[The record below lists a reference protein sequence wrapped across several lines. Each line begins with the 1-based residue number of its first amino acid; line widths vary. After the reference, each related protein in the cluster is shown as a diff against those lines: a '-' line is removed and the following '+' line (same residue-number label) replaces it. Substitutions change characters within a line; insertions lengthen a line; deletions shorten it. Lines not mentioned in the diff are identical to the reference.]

1 MNDDKFIVNDDMFGS
16 YVKIQTGRKANMF
29 LYKVIGRIES
39 NKYCDIPITVET
51 RPTLHDEIVP
61 VLNVV
66 HCGVSEDTIIRVALS
81 DCEIVQTPNDP
92 LTLDELREMVDEA
105 VYIVELHVEG
115 KKAMIVDETAYEIV
129 HEYGPSRL
137 VYGYYDIGRYA
148 VIMDVH
154 ASAYYKGEKKEGV
167 NFWELGVGPLIYE
180 NYGRTWL
187 AYRRKPEEGTK

>member
-1 MNDDKFIVNDDMFGS
+1 MERLTRKMCGGWGVIPGYELS
-16 YVKIQTGRKANMF
+16 TVKGMKA
-29 LYKVIGRIES
+29 
-39 NKYCDIPITVET
+39 
-51 RPTLHDEIVP
+51 
-61 VLNVV
+61 VV
-66 HCGVSEDTIIRVALS
+66 DRLAAYEDTGLTPEGIIELKGSWRAACKFYGINPAS
-81 DCEIVQTPNDP
+81 SISNAP

-115 KKAMIVDETAYEIV
+115 EKAMIVDETAYEIV

-167 NFWELGVGPLIYE
+167 NFWEIGVGPLIYE

-187 AYRRKPEEGTK
+187 AYRSKPKECVNGEEDGR

>member
-1 MNDDKFIVNDDMFGS
+1 MERLTVKCDDGHWGLSLTIYD
-16 YVKIQTGRKANMF
+16 KA
-29 LYKVIGRIES
+29 IPSRILE
-39 NKYCDIPITVET
+39 KLPIAID
-51 RPTLHDEIVP
+51 RLAAY
-61 VLNVV
+61 
-66 HCGVSEDTIIRVALS
+66 EDTGLTPEGIIELKGSWRAACKFYGINPAS
-81 DCEIVQTPNDP
+81 SISNAP

-115 KKAMIVDETAYEIV
+115 EKAMIVDETAYEIV

-167 NFWELGVGPLIYE
+167 NFWEIGVGPLIYE

-187 AYRRKPEEGTK
+187 AYRRKPEEETP

>member
-1 MNDDKFIVNDDMFGS
+1 MLEEAGV
-16 YVKIQTGRKANMF
+16 
-29 LYKVIGRIES
+29 
-39 NKYCDIPITVET
+39 
-51 RPTLHDEIVP
+51 
-61 VLNVV
+61 VLNKREQTMRLIDADAL
-66 HCGVSEDTIIRVALS
+66 HKKISEWPESVMYKDWVQSAIANAPTI
-81 DCEIVQTPNDP
+81 DPQPNDP

-167 NFWELGVGPLIYE
+167 NFWEIGVGPLIYE

-187 AYRRKPEEGTK
+187 AYHRKPEE